1 MRFRRIKVRDFA
13 GIAEAEVTF
22 PDEGV
27 TIIEGPNESGKTSL
41 MDAVDLILDLQDS
54 STRRRVKQLVPT
66 GKDVG
71 PWVEVEIVAGAYE
84 FTYSK
89 RWVRKPETVLV
100 VTKPQREQLSGRE
113 AHNRVTEILDEAV
126 DLALW
131 RTLRLVQGEGLAQAT
146 FEGSALGRALDAAAG
161 GDVAGD
167 SDDVLWDRIEAEFGE
182 YWTPGGKP
190 KNILSQAED
199 DLESAQKKSDEA
211 EAHLRDLDT
220 SAREIQRLGEAAQT
234 LEAAGVKAAAEL
246 TALAKQ
252 VDDTATL
259 RRAAERCKTDLE
271 RLDLVHAAAQKSR
284 QRRDGLIAA
293 HKTAADVLDRVTNEI
308 EEAGPT
314 RKIIIDEAA
323 RTKTA
328 LAAARTN
335 WAQAQESFDQAR
347 EDTEY
352 LRQLIEIEQMTER
365 MERVD
370 HALQQRQAAEKV
382 LESLTVDEEHL
393 SAIEEA
399 HLSLTKARAAAGQ
412 ALPEVVITALRDLN
426 VTINDTELDLN
437 RDTDHTPTPQE
448 LTRIIVPG
456 VISVSVRAG
465 GEGTATVERLEEAS
479 RLYQTLCTQAH
490 VADFAEAR
498 KQFDARAAA
507 LRSLDDA
514 ATTLDRDLRD
524 LKPEALSAKILSLAE
539 RTKKHI
545 LDREATSPIPTD
557 HSAAQTLGHTAA
569 QVLDD
574 AKAALGTAERVAE
587 KAATKA
593 GQVDIEDAGL
603 AGNLS
608 IAESTADSVRQTLE
622 EARETENDAALAKE
636 ERSAASAA
644 KTAKTAYDVAQEE
657 LDKADPDSLN
667 ALLSNAKAA
676 QERHADNL
684 QKNAELRTE
693 LQIRL
698 THDTERGPA
707 RDLDEARTSLEGA
720 RAHLE
725 RVSMRAAAAQLLHRV
740 FSTHRQKA
748 RDRYAQPFR
757 EQIESLG
764 RIVYGSGFEVA
775 LGDDLSITT
784 RTLAHTTLDFDQ
796 LSTGAQEQLGLLAR
810 LACAMLVSSEGGA
823 PVIFDDALGWTD
835 PDRLTRMGAAISS
848 AADNCQIIILTC
860 VPDRYA
866 NVGNARIVT
875 I

>member
-1 MRFRRIKVRDFA
+1 MRIRRIKVRNYA

-22 PDEGV
+22 PDEGI
-27 TIIEGPNESGKTSL
+27 TIVEGPNESGKTSL

-54 STRRRVKQLVPT
+54 SNHRRVKQVVPV

-71 PWVEVEIVAGAYE
+71 PWVEVEIVAGTYE

-89 RWVRKPETVLV
+89 RWARKPETLLV

-113 AHNRVTEILDEAV
+113 AHDRVSEILDEAV

-131 RTLRLVQGEGLAQAT
+131 KTLRLVQGEGLAQAT
-146 FEGSALGRALDAAAG
+146 FEVSALGRALDAAAG

-167 SDDVLWDRIEAEFGE
+167 SEDVLWDRIETEFGE

-190 KNILSQAED
+190 KNNLSQAED

-211 EAHLRDLDT
+211 KAHLRDLDDT
-220 SAREIQRLGEAAQT
+220 ARDIQRLDETAKT

-246 TALAKQ
+246 TALTKQ

-271 RLDLVHAAAQKSR
+271 RLDLVHAAAQKSH
-284 QRRDGLIAA
+284 QRRDDLITA
-293 HKTAADVLDRVTNEI
+293 HQTAADIFDRVNNEI
-308 EEAGPT
+308 EQAGPT
-314 RKIIIDEAA
+314 RKIIIEEAA
-323 RTKTA
+323 STKAA
-328 LAAARTN
+328 LAVTRTH
-335 WAQAQESFDQAR
+335 WAQAQASFDQAR

-365 MERVD
+365 MERINQ
-370 HALQQRQAAEKV
+370 ALQQQQEAEKA
-382 LESLTVDEEHL
+382 LESFTVDEEHL

-399 HLSLTKARAAAGQ
+399 HLGLTKARAAAGQ
-412 ALPEVVITALRDLN
+412 ALPEVVVTALQDLK
-426 VTINDTELDLN
+426 VTINDTDLDLN
-437 RDTDHTPTPQE
+437 HDTDHTPTPQE
-448 LTRIIVPG
+448 LTRIVVAG

-479 RLYQTLCTQAH
+479 QLYQALCAQAH

-524 LKPEALSAKILSLAE
+524 LQPEALSAKIVNLVE

-545 LDREATSPIPTD
+545 LDRVATSPIPTD
-557 HSAAQTLGHTAA
+557 HTAAQALGHTAA
-569 QVLDD
+569 QLLDD
-574 AKAALGTAERVAE
+574 AKAALDTTERVAE

-593 GQVDIEDAGL
+593 SQLDIEDAGL

-608 IAESTADSVRQTLE
+608 IAKSTADSAGQTLE
-622 EARETENDAALAKE
+622 EARETESDAVLAKE
-636 ERSAASAA
+636 ENSASVAA
-644 KTAKTAYDVAQEE
+644 ETAKTAYGAAQNE
-657 LDKADPDSLN
+657 LDKADPDSLD

-684 QKNAELRTE
+684 QKNAERRTE

-707 RDLDEARTSLEGA
+707 RDLDEATTSLEEA

-725 RVSMRAAAAQLLHRV
+725 RVSMRAAAAQLLHSV
-740 FSTHRQKA
+740 FKAHRQKA

-757 EQIESLG
+757 EQIENLG

-848 AADNCQIIILTC
+848 AANNCQIIILTC

-866 NVGNARIVT
+866 NVGNARTVT

>member
-1 MRFRRIKVRDFA
+1 MRIRRIKVRDYG
-13 GIAEAEVTF
+13 GIVEAEVTF
-22 PDEGV
+22 PNEGI

-41 MDAVDLILDLQDS
+41 MDAVDLIFDLTDS
-54 STRRRVKQLVPT
+54 SNHRRVKQVVPT

-71 PWVEVEIVAGAYE
+71 PWVEVEMTAGAYE

-100 VTKPQREQLSGRE
+100 IEQPQREQLSGRE
-113 AHNRVTEILDEAV
+113 AHDRVTEILDEAV

-131 RTLRLVQGEGLAQAT
+131 KTLRLVQGEGLAQAT
-146 FEGSALGRALDAAAG
+146 FEVSALGRALDAAAG

-167 SDDVLWDRIEAEFGE
+167 SEDVLWDRIEAEFGE

-190 KNILSQAED
+190 KTRLSQAENN
-199 DLESAQKKSDEA
+199 LETAQKKADEA
-211 EAHLRDLDT
+211 KTHLRDLDS

-234 LEAAGVKAAAEL
+234 LEAAGAKAADEL

-259 RRAAERCKTDLE
+259 RNAAERCKTDLE
-271 RLDLVHAAAQKSR
+271 RLDLIHAAAQKGR
-284 QRRDGLIAA
+284 QRRDDLITA
-293 HKTAADVLDRVTNEI
+293 HKTASDVLNRVTNEI
-308 EEAGPT
+308 EQAGPT
-314 RKIIIDEAA
+314 RKIIIDEATS
-323 RTKTA
+323 TKAA

-352 LRQLIEIEQMTER
+352 LRQLIEIDQMTER
-365 MERVD
+365 MERID
-370 HALQQRQAAEKV
+370 QALQQRQEAEKA
-382 LESLTVDEEHL
+382 LETLTVDEEHL
-393 SAIEEA
+393 FAIEEA

-412 ALPEVVITALRDLN
+412 ALPEVVVTALQDLN
-426 VTINDTELDLN
+426 VTINDTEVDLN
-437 RDTDHTPTPQE
+437 HDTDHTPTPQE
-448 LTRIIVPG
+448 LTRIVVPG

-465 GEGTATVERLEEAS
+465 GEGTATVEKLEDVS
-479 RLYQTLCTQAH
+479 RLYQALCKQAH

-514 ATTLDRDLRD
+514 AATLDRDLRD

-545 LDREATSPIPTD
+545 LDRVATNPIPTD
-557 HSAAQTLGHTAA
+557 HTAAQALGHTAA

-587 KAATKA
+587 KTATKA
-593 GQVDIEDAGL
+593 SQLDIEDAGL

-608 IAESTADSVRQTLE
+608 IAKSTADSARQTLE
-622 EARETENDAALAKE
+622 EARETENDAVLTKE
-636 ERSAASAA
+636 ENSASVAA
-644 KTAKTAYDVAQEE
+644 ETAKTAYRAAQNQ
-657 LDKADPDSLN
+657 LDKADPDSLD

-684 QKNAELRTE
+684 QKNAERHTE

-707 RDLDEARTSLEGA
+707 RDLDEATTSLEEA

-757 EQIESLG
+757 EQIEILG

-810 LACAMLVSSEGGA
+810 LACAMIVSSEGGA

-835 PDRLTRMGAAISS
+835 PNRLTRMGAAISS

-866 NVGNARIVT
+866 NVGIARTVT